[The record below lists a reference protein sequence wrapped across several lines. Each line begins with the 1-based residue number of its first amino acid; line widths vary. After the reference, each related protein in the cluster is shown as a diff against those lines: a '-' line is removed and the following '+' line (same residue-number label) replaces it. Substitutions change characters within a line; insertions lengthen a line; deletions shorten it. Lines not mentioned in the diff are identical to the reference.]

1 MRVAVIGAGVVGLA
15 CAATLAQRGHHV
27 RWIDPDPPGQGCSGG
42 NAGLFS
48 LSSFVPL
55 ALPGAWAKAPGW
67 LTDPQGPLTIR
78 PAYLP
83 RALPWLW
90 QLHRSSR
97 IDRVVASANAMHAL
111 LAPTWDAW
119 LPLAQWV
126 GASGLIRRDGWAAA
140 YRSKAALV
148 GDALG
153 WRLRTERGIRIDT
166 LTGHSVREFDP
177 NLSPAITHLLHLPD
191 QGHCL
196 DPLALCQAL
205 ARAVLAQ
212 SQSAK
217 GGSAQGGLGGLGAMG
232 ADAGAP
238 VPARALGFE
247 VREGR
252 VAQVHTERGSI
263 DVDAVVLAAGAFS
276 GPLAAQLGV
285 RVPLDTERGYHVTLK
300 SPSVMPRVPLLEAEG
315 KWFATPMTAGLRLAG
330 TVEFAGLNAPPEWR
344 RAKALLDQLP
354 NLLPQLSHS
363 AVGDADRWM
372 GRRPSLPDSRPVIG
386 RSPRFANAVLAFGH
400 AHVGLTSS
408 AMTGRLVAQ
417 LLTGERPSIDLSP
430 FAPDRFGAAPGPWS
444 RH

>member
-15 CAATLAQRGHHV
+15 CAATLTQRGHHV
-27 RWIDPDPPGQGCSGG
+27 RWIDPDPPGRGCSGG

-83 RALPWLW
+83 RVLPWLW

-97 IDRVVASANAMHAL
+97 LDRVVASADAMHTL

-119 LPLAQWV
+119 LPLAQWA
-126 GASGLIRRDGWAAA
+126 GASALLRRDGWAAA
-140 YRSKAALV
+140 YRSKMALD

-166 LTGHSVREFDP
+166 LTGGSVREFDP

-196 DPLALCQAL
+196 DPLGLCQAL
-205 ARAVLAQ
+205 ARAVLAH
-212 SQSAK
+212 
-217 GGSAQGGLGGLGAMG
+217 G
-232 ADAGAP
+232 ADAP
-238 VPARALGFE
+238 VPGRALSFE
-247 VREGR
+247 VRDGR
-252 VAQVHTERGSI
+252 IAQVHTERGAI
-263 DVDAVVLAAGAFS
+263 NVDAVVVAAGAFS
-276 GPLAAQLGV
+276 GALAAQLGA
-285 RVPLDTERGYHVTLK
+285 RVPLDTERGYHITLK

-330 TVEFAGLNAPPEWR
+330 TVEFAGLDAAPNWLRANA
-344 RAKALLDQLP
+344 LVDQLP
-354 NLLPQLSHS
+354 KLLPHLNHR
-363 AVGDADRWM
+363 AIGDADRWM

-386 RSPRFANAVLAFGH
+386 RSPRFVNAVLAFGH
-400 AHVGLTSS
+400 AHVGLTSA

-430 FAPDRFGAAPGPWS
+430 FAPDRFGAARGSWL

>member
-55 ALPGAWAKAPGW
+55 ALPGAWVQAPGW

-90 QLHRSSR
+90 KLHRSSR
-97 IDRVVASANAMHAL
+97 LDRVIASADAMHTL

-126 GASGLIRRDGWAAA
+126 GAASLIRRDGWAAA
-140 YRSKAALV
+140 YRSGAALD

-153 WRLRTERGIRIDT
+153 WRLRTERGIRINT
-166 LTGHSVREFDP
+166 LTGSAVREFDP
-177 NLSPAITHLLHLPD
+177 NLSPLITHLLHLPD

-212 SQSAK
+212 SQSVH
-217 GGSAQGGLGGLGAMG
+217 GGLGGKGAE
-232 ADAGAP
+232 AGAP
-238 VPARALGFE
+238 VPGRALGFE
-247 VREGR
+247 VRDGR
-252 VAQVHTERGSI
+252 VAQVHTERGAI
-263 DVDAVVLAAGAFS
+263 DVDAVVVAAGAFS
-276 GPLAAQLGV
+276 GPLANQLGV
-285 RVPLDTERGYHVTLK
+285 RLPLDTERGYHVTLK
-300 SPSVMPRVPLLEAEG
+300 SPTVLPRVPLLEAEG
-315 KWFATPMTAGLRLAG
+315 KWFATPMNAGLRLAG
-330 TVEFAGLNAPPEWR
+330 TVEFAGLDAPPDWQ
-344 RAKALLDQLP
+344 RADALVDQLP
-354 NLLPQLSHS
+354 NLLPQLSHL
-363 AVGDADRWM
+363 AIGDADRWM

-386 RSPRFANAVLAFGH
+386 RSPRFMNAVLAFGH
-400 AHVGLTSS
+400 AHVGLTSA

-417 LLTGERPSIDLSP
+417 LLMGERPSIDLSP
-430 FAPDRFGAAPGPWS
+430 FAPDRFGAAREPES
-444 RH
+444 QRYR

>member
-15 CAATLAQRGHHV
+15 CAATLTQRGHQV

-97 IDRVVASANAMHAL
+97 LDRVVASADAMHTL

-119 LPLAQWV
+119 LPLAQWA
-126 GASGLIRRDGWAAA
+126 GASALIRRDGWAAA
-140 YRSKAALV
+140 YRSKMALD

-166 LTGHSVREFDP
+166 LTGGSVREFDP

-196 DPLALCQAL
+196 DPLGLCQAL
-205 ARAVLAQ
+205 ARAVLAH
-212 SQSAK
+212 
-217 GGSAQGGLGGLGAMG
+217 G
-232 ADAGAP
+232 ADAP
-238 VPARALGFE
+238 VPGRALSFE
-247 VREGR
+247 VRDGR
-252 VAQVHTERGSI
+252 IAQVHTERGAI
-263 DVDAVVLAAGAFS
+263 DVDAVVVAAGAFS
-276 GPLAAQLGV
+276 GALAEQLGA
-285 RVPLDTERGYHVTLK
+285 RVPLDTERGYHITLK

-330 TVEFAGLNAPPEWR
+330 TVEFAGLDAAPNWLRANA
-344 RAKALLDQLP
+344 LVDQLP
-354 NLLPQLSHS
+354 KLLPQLNHR
-363 AVGDADRWM
+363 AIGDADRWM

-386 RSPRFANAVLAFGH
+386 RSPRFVNAVLAFGH
-400 AHVGLTSS
+400 AHVGLTSA

-430 FAPDRFGAAPGPWS
+430 FAPDRFGAARGSWL
-444 RH
+444 R

>member
-1 MRVAVIGAGVVGLA
+1 LAMRVAVIGAGVVGLA
-15 CAATLAQRGHHV
+15 CAATLTQRGHQV

-97 IDRVVASANAMHAL
+97 LDRVVASADAMHTL

-119 LPLAQWV
+119 LPLAQWA
-126 GASGLIRRDGWAAA
+126 GASALIRRDGWAAA
-140 YRSKAALV
+140 YRSKMALD

-166 LTGHSVREFDP
+166 LTGGSVREFDP

-196 DPLALCQAL
+196 DPLGLCQAL
-205 ARAVLAQ
+205 ARAVLAH
-212 SQSAK
+212 
-217 GGSAQGGLGGLGAMG
+217 G
-232 ADAGAP
+232 ADAP
-238 VPARALGFE
+238 VPGRALSFE
-247 VREGR
+247 VRDGR
-252 VAQVHTERGSI
+252 IAQVHTERGAI
-263 DVDAVVLAAGAFS
+263 NVDAVVVAAGAFS
-276 GPLAAQLGV
+276 GALAAQLGA
-285 RVPLDTERGYHVTLK
+285 RVPLDTERGYHITLK

-330 TVEFAGLNAPPEWR
+330 TVEFAGLDAAPNWLRANA
-344 RAKALLDQLP
+344 LVDQLP
-354 NLLPQLSHS
+354 KLLPHLNHR
-363 AVGDADRWM
+363 AIGDADRWM

-386 RSPRFANAVLAFGH
+386 RSPRFVNAVLAFGH
-400 AHVGLTSS
+400 AHVGLTSA

-430 FAPDRFGAAPGPWS
+430 FAPDRFGAARGSWL
-444 RH
+444 R

>member
-15 CAATLAQRGHHV
+15 CAATLTQRGHHV
-27 RWIDPDPPGQGCSGG
+27 RWIDPDPPGRGCSGG

-78 PAYLP
+78 PAYLS
-83 RALPWLW
+83 RVLPWLW

-97 IDRVVASANAMHAL
+97 LDRVVASADAMHTL

-119 LPLAQWV
+119 LPLAQWA
-126 GASGLIRRDGWAAA
+126 GASALIRRDGWAAA
-140 YRSKAALV
+140 YRSSSALD

-166 LTGHSVREFDP
+166 LTGGAVREFDP

-196 DPLALCQAL
+196 DPLGLCQAL
-205 ARAVLAQ
+205 ARAVLAH
-212 SQSAK
+212 
-217 GGSAQGGLGGLGAMG
+217 G
-232 ADAGAP
+232 ADAP
-238 VPARALGFE
+238 VPGRALSFE
-247 VREGR
+247 VRDGR
-252 VAQVHTERGSI
+252 IAQVHTERGAI
-263 DVDAVVLAAGAFS
+263 DVDAVVVAAGAFS
-276 GPLAAQLGV
+276 GALAEQLGA
-285 RVPLDTERGYHVTLK
+285 RVPLDTERGYHITLK

-330 TVEFAGLNAPPEWR
+330 TVEFAGLDAAPNWLRANA
-344 RAKALLDQLP
+344 LVDQLP
-354 NLLPQLSHS
+354 KLLPQLNHR
-363 AVGDADRWM
+363 AIGDADRWM

-386 RSPRFANAVLAFGH
+386 RSPRFVNAVLAFGH
-400 AHVGLTSS
+400 AHVGLTSA

-430 FAPDRFGAAPGPWS
+430 FAPDRFGAARGSWL
-444 RH
+444 R

>member
-15 CAATLAQRGHHV
+15 CAATLAQRGHRV

-78 PAYLP
+78 PAYLS
-83 RALPWLW
+83 RVLPWLW

-97 IDRVVASANAMHAL
+97 LDRVVASADAMHTL

-119 LPLAQWV
+119 LPLAQWA
-126 GASGLIRRDGWAAA
+126 GASALIRRDGWAAA
-140 YRSKAALV
+140 YRSSSALD

-166 LTGHSVREFDP
+166 LTGGAVREFDP

-196 DPLALCQAL
+196 DPLGLCQAL
-205 ARAVLAQ
+205 ARAVLAH
-212 SQSAK
+212 
-217 GGSAQGGLGGLGAMG
+217 G
-232 ADAGAP
+232 ADAP
-238 VPARALGFE
+238 VPGRALSFE
-247 VREGR
+247 VRDGR
-252 VAQVHTERGSI
+252 IAQVHTERGAI
-263 DVDAVVLAAGAFS
+263 DVDAVVVAAGAFS
-276 GPLAAQLGV
+276 GALAEQLGA
-285 RVPLDTERGYHVTLK
+285 RVPLDTERGYHITLK
-300 SPSVMPRVPLLEAEG
+300 SPSVLPRVPLLEAEG

-330 TVEFAGLNAPPEWR
+330 TVEFAGLDAAPNWLRANA
-344 RAKALLDQLP
+344 LVDQLP
-354 NLLPQLSHS
+354 KLLPQLNYR
-363 AVGDADRWM
+363 AIGDADRWM

-386 RSPRFANAVLAFGH
+386 LSPRFVNAVLAFGH
-400 AHVGLTSS
+400 AHVGLTSA

-430 FAPDRFGAAPGPWS
+430 FAPDRFGAVRGSWL

>member
-15 CAATLAQRGHHV
+15 CAATLAQRGHRV

-78 PAYLP
+78 PAYLS
-83 RALPWLW
+83 RVLPWLW

-97 IDRVVASANAMHAL
+97 LDRVVASADAMHTL

-119 LPLAQWV
+119 LPLAQWA
-126 GASGLIRRDGWAAA
+126 GASALIRRDGWAAA
-140 YRSKAALV
+140 YRSKMALD

-166 LTGHSVREFDP
+166 LTGGSVREFDP

-196 DPLALCQAL
+196 DPLGLCQAL
-205 ARAVLAQ
+205 ARAVLAH
-212 SQSAK
+212 
-217 GGSAQGGLGGLGAMG
+217 G
-232 ADAGAP
+232 ADAP
-238 VPARALGFE
+238 VPGRALSFE
-247 VREGR
+247 VRDGR
-252 VAQVHTERGSI
+252 IAQVHTERGAI
-263 DVDAVVLAAGAFS
+263 DVDAVVVAAGAFS
-276 GPLAAQLGV
+276 GALAEQLGA
-285 RVPLDTERGYHVTLK
+285 RVPLDTERGYHITLK

-330 TVEFAGLNAPPEWR
+330 TVEFAGLDAAPNWLRANA
-344 RAKALLDQLP
+344 LVDQLP
-354 NLLPQLSHS
+354 KLLPHLNHR
-363 AVGDADRWM
+363 AIGDADRWM

-386 RSPRFANAVLAFGH
+386 RSPRFVNAVLAFGH
-400 AHVGLTSS
+400 AHVGLTSA

-430 FAPDRFGAAPGPWS
+430 FAPDRFGAARGSWL
-444 RH
+444 R

>member
-15 CAATLAQRGHHV
+15 CAATLTQRGHQV
-27 RWIDPDPPGQGCSGG
+27 RWIDPDPPGRGCSGG

-78 PAYLP
+78 PAYLS
-83 RALPWLW
+83 RVLPWLW

-97 IDRVVASANAMHAL
+97 LDRVVASADAMHTL

-119 LPLAQWV
+119 LPLAQWA
-126 GASGLIRRDGWAAA
+126 GASALIRRDGWAAA
-140 YRSKAALV
+140 YRSKMALD

-166 LTGHSVREFDP
+166 LTGGSVREFDP

-196 DPLALCQAL
+196 DPLGLCQAL
-205 ARAVLAQ
+205 ARAVLAH
-212 SQSAK
+212 
-217 GGSAQGGLGGLGAMG
+217 G
-232 ADAGAP
+232 ADAP
-238 VPARALGFE
+238 VPGRALSFE
-247 VREGR
+247 VRDGR
-252 VAQVHTERGSI
+252 IAQVHTERGAI
-263 DVDAVVLAAGAFS
+263 DVDAVVVAAGAFS
-276 GPLAAQLGV
+276 GALAAQLGA
-285 RVPLDTERGYHVTLK
+285 RVPLDTERGYHITLK

-330 TVEFAGLNAPPEWR
+330 TVEFAGLDAAPNWLRANA
-344 RAKALLDQLP
+344 LVDQLP
-354 NLLPQLSHS
+354 KLLPHLNHR
-363 AVGDADRWM
+363 AIGDADRWM

-386 RSPRFANAVLAFGH
+386 RSPRFVNAVLAFGH
-400 AHVGLTSS
+400 AHVGLTSA

-430 FAPDRFGAAPGPWS
+430 FAPDRFGAARGSWL
-444 RH
+444 R

>member
-1 MRVAVIGAGVVGLA
+1 VGLA
-15 CAATLAQRGHHV
+15 CAATLAQRGYHV

-48 LSSFVPL
+48 LSSFVPI
-55 ALPGAWAKAPGW
+55 ALPGAWAKALSW

-78 PAYLP
+78 SAYLP

-97 IDRVVASANAMHAL
+97 IDRVVASADAMRDL

-119 LPLAQWV
+119 LPLAQWA

-140 YRSKAALV
+140 YRSEAAFDT
-148 GDALG
+148 DAWG
-153 WRLRTERGIRIDT
+153 WRLRTERGVRIET
-166 LTGHSVREFDP
+166 LTGYSVREFDP

-196 DPLALCQAL
+196 DPLRLCQAL

-212 SQSAK
+212 NQSAHGGQGWK
-217 GGSAQGGLGGLGAMG
+217 GG
-232 ADAGAP
+232 DAGAP
-238 VPARALGFE
+238 VPARAVGFE

-252 VAQVHTERGSI
+252 VAQVHTERGAI

-276 GPLAAQLGV
+276 GPLAAQLGA

-330 TVEFAGLNAPPEWR
+330 TVEFAGLDAPPDWR
-344 RAKALLDQLP
+344 RAEALLDQLP
-354 NLLPQLSHS
+354 KLLPQLSHR
-363 AVGDADRWM
+363 ALVDADRWM

-400 AHVGLTSS
+400 SHVGLTSA

-417 LLTGERPSIDLSP
+417 LLTGERSSIDLSP
-430 FAPDRFGAAPGPWS
+430 FAPDRFGAARGPWS

>member
-15 CAATLAQRGHHV
+15 CAATLTQRGHQV

-78 PAYLP
+78 PAYLS
-83 RALPWLW
+83 RVLPWLW

-97 IDRVVASANAMHAL
+97 LDRVVASADAMHTL

-119 LPLAQWV
+119 LPLAQWA
-126 GASGLIRRDGWAAA
+126 GASALIRRDGWAAA
-140 YRSKAALV
+140 YRSKMALD

-166 LTGHSVREFDP
+166 LTGGSVREFDP

-196 DPLALCQAL
+196 DPLGLCQAL
-205 ARAVLAQ
+205 ARAVLAH
-212 SQSAK
+212 
-217 GGSAQGGLGGLGAMG
+217 G
-232 ADAGAP
+232 ADAP
-238 VPARALGFE
+238 VPGRALSFE
-247 VREGR
+247 VRDGR
-252 VAQVHTERGSI
+252 IAQVHTERGAI
-263 DVDAVVLAAGAFS
+263 DVDAVVVAAGAFS
-276 GPLAAQLGV
+276 GALAAQLGA
-285 RVPLDTERGYHVTLK
+285 RVPLDTERGYHITLK

-330 TVEFAGLNAPPEWR
+330 TVEFAGLDAAPNWLRANA
-344 RAKALLDQLP
+344 LVDQLP
-354 NLLPQLSHS
+354 KLLPHLNHR
-363 AVGDADRWM
+363 AIGDADRWM

-386 RSPRFANAVLAFGH
+386 RSPRFVNAVLAFGH
-400 AHVGLTSS
+400 AHVGLTSA

-430 FAPDRFGAAPGPWS
+430 FAPDRFGAARGSWL
-444 RH
+444 R

>member
-1 MRVAVIGAGVVGLA
+1 MIFCTLFWGELAMRVAVIGAGVVGLA
-15 CAATLAQRGHHV
+15 CAATLAQRGHRV
-27 RWIDPDPPGQGCSGG
+27 RWIDPDLPGRGCSGG

-55 ALPGAWAKAPGW
+55 ALPGAWAKATGW

-83 RALPWLW
+83 RVLPWLW

-97 IDRVVASANAMHAL
+97 LERVVASADAMHTL

-119 LPLAQWV
+119 LPLAQWA
-126 GASGLIRRDGWAAA
+126 GASALIRRDGWAAA
-140 YRSKAALV
+140 YRSKVAFD

-166 LTGHSVREFDP
+166 LTGGSVREFDP

-196 DPLALCQAL
+196 DPLGLCQAL
-205 ARAVLAQ
+205 ARAVLAH
-212 SQSAK
+212 
-217 GGSAQGGLGGLGAMG
+217 G
-232 ADAGAP
+232 AGAP
-238 VPARALGFE
+238 VPGRALGFE
-247 VREGR
+247 ARDGR
-252 VAQVHTERGSI
+252 VAQVHTERGAI

-276 GPLAAQLGV
+276 GPLANQLGM

-330 TVEFAGLNAPPEWR
+330 TVEFAGLDAAPNWLRANA
-344 RAKALLDQLP
+344 LVDQLP
-354 NLLPQLSHS
+354 KLLPQLSHR
-363 AVGDADRWM
+363 AIGDADRWM

-386 RSPRFANAVLAFGH
+386 RSPRFVNAVLAFGH
-400 AHVGLTSS
+400 AHVGLTSA

-417 LLTGERPSIDLSP
+417 LLTGERPSIDLRP
-430 FAPDRFGAAPGPWS
+430 FAPDRFGAARGSWS

>member
-15 CAATLAQRGHHV
+15 CAATLTQRGHQV

-78 PAYLP
+78 PAYLS
-83 RALPWLW
+83 RVLPWLW

-97 IDRVVASANAMHAL
+97 LDRVVASADAMHTL

-119 LPLAQWV
+119 LPLAQWA
-126 GASGLIRRDGWAAA
+126 GASALIRRDGWAAA
-140 YRSKAALV
+140 YRSKMALD

-166 LTGHSVREFDP
+166 LTGGSVREFDP

-196 DPLALCQAL
+196 DPLGLCQAL
-205 ARAVLAQ
+205 ARAVLAH
-212 SQSAK
+212 
-217 GGSAQGGLGGLGAMG
+217 G
-232 ADAGAP
+232 ADAP
-238 VPARALGFE
+238 VPGRALSFE
-247 VREGR
+247 VRDGR
-252 VAQVHTERGSI
+252 IAQVHTERGAI
-263 DVDAVVLAAGAFS
+263 DVDAVVVAAGAFS
-276 GPLAAQLGV
+276 GALAAQLGA
-285 RVPLDTERGYHVTLK
+285 RVPLDTERGYHITLK

-330 TVEFAGLNAPPEWR
+330 TVEFAGLDAAPNWLRANA
-344 RAKALLDQLP
+344 LVDQLP
-354 NLLPQLSHS
+354 KLLPQLNHR
-363 AVGDADRWM
+363 AIGDADRWM

-386 RSPRFANAVLAFGH
+386 RSPRFVNAVLAFGH
-400 AHVGLTSS
+400 AHVGLTSA

-430 FAPDRFGAAPGPWS
+430 FAPDRFGAARGSWL
-444 RH
+444 R

>member
-15 CAATLAQRGHHV
+15 CAATLTQRGHHV
-27 RWIDPDPPGQGCSGG
+27 RWIDPDPPGRGCSGG

-83 RALPWLW
+83 RVLPWLW

-97 IDRVVASANAMHAL
+97 LDRVVASADAMHTL

-119 LPLAQWV
+119 LPLAQWA
-126 GASGLIRRDGWAAA
+126 GASALIRRDGWAAA
-140 YRSKAALV
+140 YRSKMALD

-196 DPLALCQAL
+196 DPLGLCQAL
-205 ARAVLAQ
+205 ARAVLAH
-212 SQSAK
+212 
-217 GGSAQGGLGGLGAMG
+217 G
-232 ADAGAP
+232 ADAP

-263 DVDAVVLAAGAFS
+263 DVDAVVVAAGAFS

-300 SPSVMPRVPLLEAEG
+300 SPSVMPRVPLLEAAG

-330 TVEFAGLNAPPEWR
+330 TVEFAGLDAPPDWR
-344 RAKALLDQLP
+344 RAEALLDQLP

-363 AVGDADRWM
+363 AVGHADRWM

-386 RSPRFANAVLAFGH
+386 HSPRFANAVLAFGH
-400 AHVGLTSS
+400 AHVGLTSA

-430 FAPDRFGAAPGPWS
+430 FAPDRFGAAPGPSS

>member
-15 CAATLAQRGHHV
+15 CAATLTQRGHQV
-27 RWIDPDPPGQGCSGG
+27 RWIDPDPPGRGCSGG

-78 PAYLP
+78 PAYLS
-83 RALPWLW
+83 RVLPWLW

-97 IDRVVASANAMHAL
+97 LDRVVASADAMHTL

-119 LPLAQWV
+119 LPLAQWA
-126 GASGLIRRDGWAAA
+126 GASALIRRDGWAAA
-140 YRSKAALV
+140 YRSKMALD

-166 LTGHSVREFDP
+166 LTGGSVREFDP

-196 DPLALCQAL
+196 DPLGLCQAL
-205 ARAVLAQ
+205 ARAVLAH
-212 SQSAK
+212 
-217 GGSAQGGLGGLGAMG
+217 G
-232 ADAGAP
+232 ADAP
-238 VPARALGFE
+238 VPGRALSFE
-247 VREGR
+247 VRDGR
-252 VAQVHTERGSI
+252 IAQVHTERGAI
-263 DVDAVVLAAGAFS
+263 DVDAVVVAAGAFS
-276 GPLAAQLGV
+276 GALAAQLGA
-285 RVPLDTERGYHVTLK
+285 RVPLDTERGYHITLK

-330 TVEFAGLNAPPEWR
+330 TVEFAGLDAAPNWLRANA
-344 RAKALLDQLP
+344 LVDQLP
-354 NLLPQLSHS
+354 KLLPQLNHR
-363 AVGDADRWM
+363 AIGDADRWM

-386 RSPRFANAVLAFGH
+386 RSPRFVNAVLAFGH
-400 AHVGLTSS
+400 AHVGLTSA

-430 FAPDRFGAAPGPWS
+430 FAPDRFGAARGSWL
-444 RH
+444 R

>member
-15 CAATLAQRGHHV
+15 CAATLVQRGHQV
-27 RWIDPDPPGQGCSGG
+27 RWIDPDPPGRGCSAG

-55 ALPGAWAKAPGW
+55 ALPGAWTKAPGW

-78 PAYLP
+78 PAYLR

-97 IDRVVASANAMHAL
+97 LDRVVASADAMNAL

-119 LPLAQWV
+119 LPLVQWA
-126 GASGLIRRDGWAAA
+126 GASNLIRRDGWAAA
-140 YRSKAALV
+140 YRSQAALD

-153 WRLRTERGIRIDT
+153 WRLRTERGIRVET
-166 LTGHSVREFDP
+166 LKGSSVREFDP

-196 DPLALCQAL
+196 DPLGLCQAL

-212 SQSAK
+212 
-217 GGSAQGGLGGLGAMG
+217 
-232 ADAGAP
+232 DAGAA

-247 VREGR
+247 VRDGR
-252 VAQVHTERGSI
+252 VVQVHTERGVV

-276 GPLAAQLGV
+276 GPLAAQLGA
-285 RVPLDTERGYHVTLK
+285 RVPIDTERGYHVTLK
-300 SPSVMPRVPLLEAEG
+300 APTVMPRVPLLEAAG

-330 TVEFAGLNAPPEWR
+330 TVEFAGLDAAPDWR
-344 RAKALLDQLP
+344 RADALVEQLP
-354 NLLPQLSHS
+354 HLLPQLSHC

-386 RSPRFANAVLAFGH
+386 RSPRFANAILAFGH
-400 AHVGLTSS
+400 AHVGLTSA

-417 LLTGERPSIDLSP
+417 LLMGERPSIDLSP
-430 FAPDRFGAAPGPWS
+430 FAPDRFGAARGPEAMHS
-444 RH
+444 R

>member
-15 CAATLAQRGHHV
+15 CAATLTQRGHQV
-27 RWIDPDPPGQGCSGG
+27 RWIDPDPPGRGCSGG

-78 PAYLP
+78 PAYLS
-83 RALPWLW
+83 RVLPWLW

-97 IDRVVASANAMHAL
+97 LDRVVASADAMHTL

-119 LPLAQWV
+119 LPLAQWA
-126 GASGLIRRDGWAAA
+126 GASALIRRDGWAAA
-140 YRSKAALV
+140 YRSKMALD

-166 LTGHSVREFDP
+166 LTGRSVREFDP

-196 DPLALCQAL
+196 DPLGLCQAL
-205 ARAVLAQ
+205 ARAVLAH
-212 SQSAK
+212 
-217 GGSAQGGLGGLGAMG
+217 G
-232 ADAGAP
+232 ADAP
-238 VPARALGFE
+238 VPGRALSFE
-247 VREGR
+247 VRDGR
-252 VAQVHTERGSI
+252 IAQVHTERGAI
-263 DVDAVVLAAGAFS
+263 DVDAVVVAAGAFS
-276 GPLAAQLGV
+276 GALAAQLGA
-285 RVPLDTERGYHVTLK
+285 RVPLDTERGYHITLK

-330 TVEFAGLNAPPEWR
+330 TVEFAGLDAAPNWLRANA
-344 RAKALLDQLP
+344 LVDQLP
-354 NLLPQLSHS
+354 KLLPHLNHR
-363 AVGDADRWM
+363 AIGDADRWM

-386 RSPRFANAVLAFGH
+386 RSPRFVNAVLAFGH
-400 AHVGLTSS
+400 AHVGLTSA

-430 FAPDRFGAAPGPWS
+430 FAPDRFGAARGSWL
-444 RH
+444 R

>member
-1 MRVAVIGAGVVGLA
+1 MRVAVIGSGVVGLA
-15 CAATLAQRGHHV
+15 CAATLTQRGHQV
-27 RWIDPDPPGQGCSGG
+27 RLIDPDPPGRGCSGG

-97 IDRVVASANAMHAL
+97 LDRVVASADAMLTL

-119 LPLAQWV
+119 LPLAQWA
-126 GASGLIRRDGWAAA
+126 GASALIRRDGWAAA
-140 YRSKAALV
+140 YRSKMALD

-166 LTGHSVREFDP
+166 LTGGSVREFDP

-196 DPLALCQAL
+196 DPLGLCQAL
-205 ARAVLAQ
+205 ARAVLAH
-212 SQSAK
+212 
-217 GGSAQGGLGGLGAMG
+217 G
-232 ADAGAP
+232 ADAP
-238 VPARALGFE
+238 VPGRALSFE
-247 VREGR
+247 VRDGR
-252 VAQVHTERGSI
+252 IAQVHTERGAI
-263 DVDAVVLAAGAFS
+263 NVDAVVVAAGAFS
-276 GPLAAQLGV
+276 GALAAQLGA
-285 RVPLDTERGYHVTLK
+285 RVPLDTERGYHITLK

-330 TVEFAGLNAPPEWR
+330 TVEFAGLDAAPNWLRANA
-344 RAKALLDQLP
+344 LVDQLP
-354 NLLPQLSHS
+354 KLLPQLNHR
-363 AVGDADRWM
+363 AIGDADRWM

-386 RSPRFANAVLAFGH
+386 RSPRFVNAVLAFGH
-400 AHVGLTSS
+400 AHVGLTSA

-430 FAPDRFGAAPGPWS
+430 FAPDRFGAARGSWL
-444 RH
+444 R

>member
-15 CAATLAQRGHHV
+15 CAATLTQRGHQV
-27 RWIDPDPPGQGCSGG
+27 RWIDPDPPGRGCSGG

-78 PAYLP
+78 PAYLS
-83 RALPWLW
+83 RVLPWLW

-97 IDRVVASANAMHAL
+97 LDRVVASADAMHTL

-119 LPLAQWV
+119 LPLAQWA
-126 GASGLIRRDGWAAA
+126 GASALIRRDGWAAA
-140 YRSKAALV
+140 YRSSSALD

-166 LTGHSVREFDP
+166 LTGGAVREFDP

-196 DPLALCQAL
+196 DPLGLCQAL
-205 ARAVLAQ
+205 ARAVLAH
-212 SQSAK
+212 
-217 GGSAQGGLGGLGAMG
+217 G
-232 ADAGAP
+232 ADAP
-238 VPARALGFE
+238 VPGRALSFE
-247 VREGR
+247 VRDGR
-252 VAQVHTERGSI
+252 IAQVHTERGAI
-263 DVDAVVLAAGAFS
+263 DVDAVVVAAGAFS
-276 GPLAAQLGV
+276 GALAEQLGA
-285 RVPLDTERGYHVTLK
+285 RVPLDTERGYHITLK

-330 TVEFAGLNAPPEWR
+330 TVEFAGLDAAPNWLRANA
-344 RAKALLDQLP
+344 LVDQLP
-354 NLLPQLSHS
+354 KLLPQLNHR
-363 AVGDADRWM
+363 AIGDADRWM

-386 RSPRFANAVLAFGH
+386 RSPRFVNAVLAFGH
-400 AHVGLTSS
+400 AHVGLTSA

-430 FAPDRFGAAPGPWS
+430 FAPDRFGAARGSWL
-444 RH
+444 R

>member
-15 CAATLAQRGHHV
+15 CAATLAQRGYHV

-55 ALPGAWAKAPGW
+55 ALPGAWAQAPGW

-97 IDRVVASANAMHAL
+97 FERVVASADAMHTL

-119 LPLAQWV
+119 LPLARWV
-126 GASGLIRRDGWAAA
+126 GASALIRRDGWAAA
-140 YRSKAALV
+140 YRSRAALD

-153 WRLRTERGIRIDT
+153 WRLRTERGVRINT
-166 LTGHSVREFDP
+166 LMGSAVREFDP
-177 NLSPAITHLLHLPD
+177 NLSPLITHLLHLPD

-205 ARAVLAQ
+205 ARAVLGQ
-212 SQSAK
+212 S
-217 GGSAQGGLGGLGAMG
+217 GHGAPLS
-232 ADAGAP
+232 DASAP

-247 VREGR
+247 VRDGR
-252 VAQVHTERGSI
+252 VAQVHTERGAI
-263 DVDAVVLAAGAFS
+263 DVDAVVVAAGAFS
-276 GPLAAQLGV
+276 GPLAEQLGV

-330 TVEFAGLNAPPEWR
+330 TVEFAGLNAAPDWR
-344 RAKALLDQLP
+344 RADTLVTQVP
-354 NLLPQLSHS
+354 NLLPQLSHR
-363 AVGDADRWM
+363 AIGDADRWM

-386 RSPRFANAVLAFGH
+386 RSPRFVNAVLAFGH
-400 AHVGLTSS
+400 AHVGLTS
-408 AMTGRLVAQ
+408 AAVTGRLVAQ
-417 LLTGERPSIDLSP
+417 LLTGERPSIDLNP
-430 FAPDRFGAAPGPWS
+430 FAPDRFGVARGPWW

>member
-15 CAATLAQRGHHV
+15 CAATLTQRGHHV
-27 RWIDPDPPGQGCSGG
+27 RWIDPDPPGRGCSGG

-78 PAYLP
+78 PAYLS
-83 RALPWLW
+83 RVLPWLW

-97 IDRVVASANAMHAL
+97 LDRVVASADAMHTL

-119 LPLAQWV
+119 LPLAQWA
-126 GASGLIRRDGWAAA
+126 GASALIRRDGWAAA
-140 YRSKAALV
+140 YRSSSALD

-166 LTGHSVREFDP
+166 LTGGAVREFDP

-196 DPLALCQAL
+196 DPLGLCQAL
-205 ARAVLAQ
+205 ARAVLAH
-212 SQSAK
+212 
-217 GGSAQGGLGGLGAMG
+217 G
-232 ADAGAP
+232 ADAP
-238 VPARALGFE
+238 VPGRALSFE
-247 VREGR
+247 VRDGR
-252 VAQVHTERGSI
+252 IAQVHTERGAI
-263 DVDAVVLAAGAFS
+263 NVDAVVVAAGAFS
-276 GPLAAQLGV
+276 GALAEQLGA
-285 RVPLDTERGYHVTLK
+285 RVPLDTERGYHITLK

-315 KWFATPMTAGLRLAG
+315 KWFATPMTSGLRLAG
-330 TVEFAGLNAPPEWR
+330 TVELAGLDAAPNWLRANA
-344 RAKALLDQLP
+344 LVDQLP
-354 NLLPQLSHS
+354 KLLPHLNHR
-363 AVGDADRWM
+363 AIGDADRWM

-386 RSPRFANAVLAFGH
+386 RSPRFVNAVLAFGH
-400 AHVGLTSS
+400 AHVGLTSA

-430 FAPDRFGAAPGPWS
+430 FAPDRFGAARGSWL
-444 RH
+444 R

>member
-1 MRVAVIGAGVVGLA
+1 
-15 CAATLAQRGHHV
+15 
-27 RWIDPDPPGQGCSGG
+27 
-42 NAGLFS
+42 
-48 LSSFVPL
+48 
-55 ALPGAWAKAPGW
+55 
-67 LTDPQGPLTIR
+67 
-78 PAYLP
+78 
-83 RALPWLW
+83 
-90 QLHRSSR
+90 
-97 IDRVVASANAMHAL
+97 
-111 LAPTWDAW
+111 
-119 LPLAQWV
+119 
-126 GASGLIRRDGWAAA
+126 
-140 YRSKAALV
+140 
-148 GDALG
+148 
-153 WRLRTERGIRIDT
+153 
-166 LTGHSVREFDP
+166 
-177 NLSPAITHLLHLPD
+177 
-191 QGHCL
+191 
-196 DPLALCQAL
+196 
-205 ARAVLAQ
+205 
-212 SQSAK
+212 
-217 GGSAQGGLGGLGAMG
+217 
-232 ADAGAP
+232 

-263 DVDAVVLAAGAFS
+263 DVDVVVLAAGAFS

-430 FAPDRFGAAPGPWS
+430 FAPDRFGAALGPWS

>member
-217 GGSAQGGLGGLGAMG
+217 GGSAQGGLGAMGGRG

-263 DVDAVVLAAGAFS
+263 DVDAVVLAAGACS

>member
-55 ALPGAWAKAPGW
+55 ALPGAWAEAPGW
-67 LTDPQGPLTIR
+67 LIDPQGPLTIR

-97 IDRVVASANAMHAL
+97 LDRVIASADAMHTL

-119 LPLAQWV
+119 LPLAQWA
-126 GASGLIRRDGWAAA
+126 GASALIRRDGWAAA
-140 YRSKAALV
+140 YRSRAALK

-153 WRLRTERGIRIDT
+153 WGLRTDRGVRINT
-166 LTGHSVREFDP
+166 LTGSAVREFDP
-177 NLSPAITHLLHLPD
+177 NLSPSITHLLHLPD

-205 ARAVLAQ
+205 ARAVLGQ
-212 SQSAK
+212 S
-217 GGSAQGGLGGLGAMG
+217 GH
-232 ADAGAP
+232 GAP
-238 VPARALGFE
+238 LSDASAPVSARALGFE
-247 VREGR
+247 VRDGR
-252 VAQVHTERGSI
+252 VAQVHTERGAI

-276 GPLAAQLGV
+276 GPLAEQLGA

-300 SPSVMPRVPLLEAEG
+300 SPSLMPRVPLLEAEG

-330 TVEFAGLNAPPEWR
+330 TVEFAGLDAAPDWR
-344 RAKALLDQLP
+344 RADTLVTQVP
-354 NLLPQLSHS
+354 NLLPQLSHR
-363 AVGDADRWM
+363 AIGDADRWM

-386 RSPRFANAVLAFGH
+386 RSPRFVNAVLAFGH
-400 AHVGLTSS
+400 AHVGLTS
-408 AMTGRLVAQ
+408 AAVTGRLVAQ
-417 LLTGERPSIDLSP
+417 LLTGERPSIDLNP
-430 FAPDRFGAAPGPWS
+430 FAPDRFGVARGPWW

>member
-15 CAATLAQRGHHV
+15 CAATLTQRGHQV

-78 PAYLP
+78 PAYLS
-83 RALPWLW
+83 RVLPWLW

-97 IDRVVASANAMHAL
+97 LDRVVASADAMHTL

-119 LPLAQWV
+119 LPLAQWA
-126 GASGLIRRDGWAAA
+126 GASALIRRDGWAAA
-140 YRSKAALV
+140 YRSKMALD

-166 LTGHSVREFDP
+166 LTGGSVREFDP

-196 DPLALCQAL
+196 DPLGLCQAL
-205 ARAVLAQ
+205 ARAVLAH
-212 SQSAK
+212 
-217 GGSAQGGLGGLGAMG
+217 G
-232 ADAGAP
+232 ADAP
-238 VPARALGFE
+238 VPGRALSFE

-263 DVDAVVLAAGAFS
+263 DVDAVVVAAGAFS

-300 SPSVMPRVPLLEAEG
+300 SPSVMPRVPLLEAAG

-330 TVEFAGLNAPPEWR
+330 TVEFAGLDAPPDWR
-344 RAKALLDQLP
+344 RAEALLDQLP

-363 AVGDADRWM
+363 AVGHADRWM

-400 AHVGLTSS
+400 AHVGLTSA

-430 FAPDRFGAAPGPWS
+430 FAPDRFGAAPGPSS

>member
-15 CAATLAQRGHHV
+15 CAATLAQRGHLV
-27 RWIDPDPPGQGCSGG
+27 RWIDPEPPGRGCSGG

-67 LTDPQGPLTIR
+67 LTDSQGPLTIR

-97 IDRVVASANAMHAL
+97 IDQVVASADAMHSL

-119 LPLAQWV
+119 LPLAQWA
-126 GASGLIRRDGWAAA
+126 GASALIRRDGWAAA
-140 YRSKAALV
+140 YRSRAALD

-153 WRLRTERGIRIDT
+153 WRLRAERGVRIDT
-166 LTGHSVREFDP
+166 LTGGSVCEFDP

-212 SQSAK
+212 SQSAH
-217 GGSAQGGLGGLGAMG
+217 GGLGGLDGKG
-232 ADAGAP
+232 ADAGVP
-238 VPARALGFE
+238 VPGRALGFE
-247 VREGR
+247 VRDGR
-252 VAQVHTERGSI
+252 VAQVHTERGAI
-263 DVDAVVLAAGAFS
+263 DVDAVVVAAGAFS
-276 GPLAAQLGV
+276 GPLANQLGV
-285 RVPLDTERGYHVTLK
+285 RLPLDTERGYHVTLK
-300 SPSVMPRVPLLEAEG
+300 APSVMPRVPLLEAEG
-315 KWFATPMTAGLRLAG
+315 KWFATPMSAGLRLAG
-330 TVEFAGLNAPPEWR
+330 TVEFAGLDAPPDWR
-344 RAKALLDQLP
+344 RADALLDQLP
-354 NLLPQLSHS
+354 KLLPQLSHR
-363 AVGDADRWM
+363 AIGDADRWM

-400 AHVGLTSS
+400 AHVGLTSA

-417 LLTGERPSIDLSP
+417 LLMGERPSIDLSP
-430 FAPDRFGAAPGPWS
+430 FAPDRFGAAREPAS
-444 RH
+444 RHYR

>member
-15 CAATLAQRGHHV
+15 CAATLTQRGHHV
-27 RWIDPDPPGQGCSGG
+27 RWIDPDPPGRGCSGG

-78 PAYLP
+78 PAYLS
-83 RALPWLW
+83 RVLPWLW

-97 IDRVVASANAMHAL
+97 LDRVVASADAMHTL

-119 LPLAQWV
+119 LPLAQWA
-126 GASGLIRRDGWAAA
+126 GASALIRRDGWAAA
-140 YRSKAALV
+140 YRSKMALD

-166 LTGHSVREFDP
+166 LTGGSVREFDP

-196 DPLALCQAL
+196 DPLGLCQAL
-205 ARAVLAQ
+205 ARAVLAH
-212 SQSAK
+212 
-217 GGSAQGGLGGLGAMG
+217 G
-232 ADAGAP
+232 ADAP
-238 VPARALGFE
+238 VPGRALSFE
-247 VREGR
+247 VRDGR
-252 VAQVHTERGSI
+252 IAQVHTERGAI
-263 DVDAVVLAAGAFS
+263 DVDAVVVAAGAFS
-276 GPLAAQLGV
+276 GALAAQLGA
-285 RVPLDTERGYHVTLK
+285 RVPLDTERGYHITLK

-330 TVEFAGLNAPPEWR
+330 TVEFAGLDAAPNWLRANA
-344 RAKALLDQLP
+344 LVDQLP
-354 NLLPQLSHS
+354 KLLPQLNHR
-363 AVGDADRWM
+363 AIGDADRWM

-386 RSPRFANAVLAFGH
+386 RSPRFVNAVLAFGH
-400 AHVGLTSS
+400 AHVGLTSA

-430 FAPDRFGAAPGPWS
+430 FAPDRFGAARGSWL
-444 RH
+444 R

>member
-15 CAATLAQRGHHV
+15 CAATLTQRGHQV

-78 PAYLP
+78 PAYLS
-83 RALPWLW
+83 RVLPWLW

-97 IDRVVASANAMHAL
+97 LDRVVASADAMHTL

-119 LPLAQWV
+119 LPLAQWA
-126 GASGLIRRDGWAAA
+126 GASALIRRDGWAAA
-140 YRSKAALV
+140 YRSKMALD

-166 LTGHSVREFDP
+166 LTGGSVREFDP

-196 DPLALCQAL
+196 DPLGLCQAL
-205 ARAVLAQ
+205 ARAVLAH
-212 SQSAK
+212 
-217 GGSAQGGLGGLGAMG
+217 G
-232 ADAGAP
+232 ADAP
-238 VPARALGFE
+238 VPGRALSFE
-247 VREGR
+247 VRDGR
-252 VAQVHTERGSI
+252 IAQVHTERGAI
-263 DVDAVVLAAGAFS
+263 DVDAVVVAAGAFS
-276 GPLAAQLGV
+276 GALAEQLGA
-285 RVPLDTERGYHVTLK
+285 RVPLDTERGYHITLK

-330 TVEFAGLNAPPEWR
+330 TVEFAGLDAAPNWLRANA
-344 RAKALLDQLP
+344 LVDQLP
-354 NLLPQLSHS
+354 KLLPHLNHR
-363 AVGDADRWM
+363 AIGDADRWM

-386 RSPRFANAVLAFGH
+386 RSPRFVNAVLAFGH
-400 AHVGLTSS
+400 AHVGLTSA

-430 FAPDRFGAAPGPWS
+430 FAPDRFGAARGSWL
-444 RH
+444 R

>member
-15 CAATLAQRGHHV
+15 CAATLTQRGHHV
-27 RWIDPDPPGQGCSGG
+27 RWIDPDPPGRGCSGG

-78 PAYLP
+78 PAYLS
-83 RALPWLW
+83 RVLPWLW

-97 IDRVVASANAMHAL
+97 LDRVVASADAMHTL

-119 LPLAQWV
+119 LPLAQWA
-126 GASGLIRRDGWAAA
+126 GASALIRRDGWAAA
-140 YRSKAALV
+140 YRSSSALD

-166 LTGHSVREFDP
+166 LTGGAVREFDP

-196 DPLALCQAL
+196 DPLGLCQAL
-205 ARAVLAQ
+205 ARAVLAH
-212 SQSAK
+212 
-217 GGSAQGGLGGLGAMG
+217 G
-232 ADAGAP
+232 ADAP
-238 VPARALGFE
+238 VPGRALSFE
-247 VREGR
+247 VRDGR
-252 VAQVHTERGSI
+252 IAQVHTERGAI
-263 DVDAVVLAAGAFS
+263 NVDAVVVAAGAFS
-276 GPLAAQLGV
+276 GALAEQLGA
-285 RVPLDTERGYHVTLK
+285 RVPLDTERGYHITLK

-330 TVEFAGLNAPPEWR
+330 TVEFAGLDAAPNWLRANA
-344 RAKALLDQLP
+344 LVDQLP
-354 NLLPQLSHS
+354 KLLPQLNHR
-363 AVGDADRWM
+363 AIGDADRWM

-386 RSPRFANAVLAFGH
+386 RSPRFVNAVLAFGH
-400 AHVGLTSS
+400 AHVGLTSA

-430 FAPDRFGAAPGPWS
+430 FAPDRFGAARGSWL
-444 RH
+444 R

>member
-1 MRVAVIGAGVVGLA
+1 MRVAVIGSGVVGLA
-15 CAATLAQRGHHV
+15 CAATLTQRGHQV
-27 RWIDPDPPGQGCSGG
+27 RWIDPDPPGRGCSGG

-78 PAYLP
+78 PAYLS
-83 RALPWLW
+83 RVLPWLW

-97 IDRVVASANAMHAL
+97 LDRVVASADAMHTL

-119 LPLAQWV
+119 LPLAQWA
-126 GASGLIRRDGWAAA
+126 GASALIRRDGWAAA
-140 YRSKAALV
+140 YRSKMALD

-166 LTGHSVREFDP
+166 LTGGSVREFDP

-196 DPLALCQAL
+196 DPLGLCQAL
-205 ARAVLAQ
+205 ARAVLAH
-212 SQSAK
+212 
-217 GGSAQGGLGGLGAMG
+217 G
-232 ADAGAP
+232 ADAP
-238 VPARALGFE
+238 VPGRALSFE
-247 VREGR
+247 VRDGR
-252 VAQVHTERGSI
+252 IAQVHTERGAI
-263 DVDAVVLAAGAFS
+263 DVDAVVVAAGAFS
-276 GPLAAQLGV
+276 GALAAQLGA
-285 RVPLDTERGYHVTLK
+285 RVPLDTERGYHITLK

-330 TVEFAGLNAPPEWR
+330 TVEFAGLDAAPNWLRANA
-344 RAKALLDQLP
+344 LVDQLP
-354 NLLPQLSHS
+354 KLLPQLNHR
-363 AVGDADRWM
+363 AIGDADRWM

-386 RSPRFANAVLAFGH
+386 RSPRFVNAVLAFGH
-400 AHVGLTSS
+400 AHVGLTSA

-430 FAPDRFGAAPGPWS
+430 FAPDRFGAARGSWL
-444 RH
+444 R

>member
-15 CAATLAQRGHHV
+15 CAATLTQRGHHV
-27 RWIDPDPPGQGCSGG
+27 RWIDPDPPGRGCSGG

-78 PAYLP
+78 PAYLS
-83 RALPWLW
+83 RVLPWLW

-97 IDRVVASANAMHAL
+97 LDRVVASADAMHTL

-119 LPLAQWV
+119 LPLAQWA
-126 GASGLIRRDGWAAA
+126 GASALIRRDGWAAA
-140 YRSKAALV
+140 YRSKMALD

-166 LTGHSVREFDP
+166 LTGGSVREFDP

-196 DPLALCQAL
+196 DPLGLCQAL
-205 ARAVLAQ
+205 ARAVLAH
-212 SQSAK
+212 
-217 GGSAQGGLGGLGAMG
+217 G
-232 ADAGAP
+232 ADAP
-238 VPARALGFE
+238 VPGRALSFE
-247 VREGR
+247 VRDGR
-252 VAQVHTERGSI
+252 IAQVHTERGAI
-263 DVDAVVLAAGAFS
+263 DVDAVVVAAGAFS
-276 GPLAAQLGV
+276 GALAEQLGA
-285 RVPLDTERGYHVTLK
+285 RVPLDTERGYHITLK

-330 TVEFAGLNAPPEWR
+330 TVEFAGLDAAPNWLRANA
-344 RAKALLDQLP
+344 LVDQLP
-354 NLLPQLSHS
+354 KLLPHLNHR
-363 AVGDADRWM
+363 AIGDADRWM

-386 RSPRFANAVLAFGH
+386 RSPRFVNAVLAFGH
-400 AHVGLTSS
+400 AHVGLTSA

-430 FAPDRFGAAPGPWS
+430 FAPDRFGAARGSWL
-444 RH
+444 R

>member
-15 CAATLAQRGHHV
+15 CAATLTQRGHQV

-97 IDRVVASANAMHAL
+97 LDRVVASADAMHTL

-119 LPLAQWV
+119 LPLAQWA
-126 GASGLIRRDGWAAA
+126 GASALIRRDGWAAA
-140 YRSKAALV
+140 YRSKMALD

-166 LTGHSVREFDP
+166 LTGGSVREFDP

-196 DPLALCQAL
+196 DPLGLCQAL
-205 ARAVLAQ
+205 ARAVLAH
-212 SQSAK
+212 
-217 GGSAQGGLGGLGAMG
+217 G
-232 ADAGAP
+232 ADAP
-238 VPARALGFE
+238 VPGRALSFE
-247 VREGR
+247 VRDGR
-252 VAQVHTERGSI
+252 IAQVHTERGAI
-263 DVDAVVLAAGAFS
+263 DVDAVVVAAGAFS
-276 GPLAAQLGV
+276 GALAAQLGA
-285 RVPLDTERGYHVTLK
+285 RVPLDTERGYHITLK

-330 TVEFAGLNAPPEWR
+330 TVEFAGLDAAPNWLRANA
-344 RAKALLDQLP
+344 LVDQLP
-354 NLLPQLSHS
+354 KLLPQLNHR
-363 AVGDADRWM
+363 AIGDADRWM

-386 RSPRFANAVLAFGH
+386 RSPRFVNAVLAFGH
-400 AHVGLTSS
+400 AHVGLTSA

-430 FAPDRFGAAPGPWS
+430 FAPDRFGAARGSWL
-444 RH
+444 R